1 MPNPDRRP
9 RLWFSGE
16 YDLREHASGGIF
28 SRGVT
33 SVALPAFDVDADEGL
48 YENLHML
55 LFGMGSSAESV
66 NLDERRDLTSEM
78 EDQDPLG
85 AGEVGIRVLSTDRLQ
100 IWRTGAFD
108 LDASADNAKYG
119 FSTAGGS
126 AVLDISS
133 GEYRLTASADWERGV
148 VEDEKLTLTIAGP
161 ASYTIPANPTH
172 AQNVLTLIR
181 RRGRDVE
188 DSAGAY
194 DADDQVAGL
203 SMEDLDNAACDTD
216 DRRIRWYIDDD
227 GHVTVAWPTSLAL
240 AKPVWATGAAGQA
253 VKAAFGFSGNEST
266 STVGDVTIFRADYTP
281 QGFESPSRP
290 WARRPRRVGKSFGET
305 ERLVA
310 GGAASAPVGHVEDLE
325 VSYWLDGPESPD
337 ADDDLTADHNR
348 RFLAHIA
355 PGEPLTMYV
364 GWDLRRHIEVDEVS
378 DTVPAYGTLYA
389 ADCCGGRF
397 RMLRSVDDAGEV
409 AIDFDEEMGGDFWAE
424 ATLRLMPRASEG

>member
-33 SVALPAFDVDADEGL
+33 SVALPAYDLDEDEGV

-55 LFGMGSSAESV
+55 LFGMGSSAESA

-85 AGEVGIRVLSTDRLQ
+85 AGEVGIRVLATDRLQ

-108 LDASADNAKYG
+108 LEAAASNVKYG
-119 FSTAGGS
+119 FSAAGGS
-126 AVLDISS
+126 AVLDVSS
-133 GEYRLTASADWERGV
+133 GEYRLTASADWERGEV
-148 VEDEKLTLTIAGP
+148 NDEKLTIAIAGP
-161 ASYTIPANPTH
+161 ATYTVPVNPTH
-172 AQNVLTLIR
+172 AQNVMTLIR
-181 RRGRDVE
+181 RRGRDVT
-188 DSAGAY
+188 DVAGAY

-203 SMEDLDNAACDTD
+203 SLEDIDNAACDTD
-216 DRRIRWYIDDD
+216 DRRIRWYQGDD
-227 GHVTVAWPTSLAL
+227 GHVVTAWPTSLAL
-240 AKPVWATGAAGQA
+240 AKPVWATGSAGQA
-253 VKAAFGFSGNEST
+253 VKAALGYSGNEST
-266 STVGDVTIFRADYTP
+266 TVVGDVTQLRADYTP

-290 WARRPRRVGKSFGET
+290 WARRPRRIGKSFGDS
-305 ERLVA
+305 ERLVN

-325 VSYWLDGPESPD
+325 VTYWLDGPESPD
-337 ADDDLTADHNR
+337 GDDDLTADHNR
-348 RFLAHIA
+348 RFLAYIA

-364 GWDLRRHIEVDEVS
+364 GWDMRRHIEVDEVS
-378 DTVPAYGTLYA
+378 DTVPAYSTLYA

-397 RMLRSVDDAGEV
+397 RMLRSTDDAGDV

-424 ATLRLMPRASEG
+424 ATLRLMPRADED